1 MLTVETAAGCV
12 TVRRRVD
19 RWKISAYFASTDTIS
34 DKKDNHGGRTDHGQ
48 QLRPQDADDTCQ
60 PASPASQPKLFA
72 FQTRVDRFF
81 SSEHDHDLS
90 DIRYRFRYGF
100 RGSDASSDA
109 GIARGAGGAG
119 AAVRPLRR
127 PFPGRGARQ
136 DCAKCGSVIPRLGG
150 EKKGKKYLSNPRVVL
165 RLIPTQRFDL

>member
-48 QLRPQDADDTCQ
+48 QLRPQDADGTYH
-60 PASPASQPKLFA
+60 PALKLLTA
-72 FQTRVDRFF
+72 HTRVDSFNV
-81 SSEHDHDLS
+81 SEHDHDLS

-100 RGSDASSDA
+100 RCSDASSDA
-109 GIARGAGGAG
+109 GTARGARGRRRALSGGLSQAG
-119 AAVRPLRR
+119 APGQKPAQRADGVLNAGPTGDDGLR
-127 PFPGRGARQ
+127 
-136 DCAKCGSVIPRLGG
+136 K
-150 EKKGKKYLSNPRVVL
+150 
-165 RLIPTQRFDL
+165 